1 MTVSSLIE
9 INDCITI
16 TKSSQHDEA
25 IIHTL
30 GTILCVYIHSWVG
43 YTIFLSKRSIVGC
56 ETTSSSAR
64 VGGSLSTL
72 AAVPAIDDASS
83 LLLAQESWRQYIPL
97 GVSAIV
103 IVDILLGSPLLNL
116 VVAPMKRQAEGED
129 GNETMFQ
136 QPKVNPKERID
147 SEKVAQEAIDK
158 ARNSLELRAFLDEQK
173 DPIEEARKAL
183 DKQMADLDETL
194 DKKKMQE

>member
-1 MTVSSLIE
+1 MIE
-9 INDCITI
+9 TLKSTIASQI
-16 TKSSQHDEA
+16 TKLTHMM
-25 IIHTL
+25 
-30 GTILCVYIHSWVG
+30 
-43 YTIFLSKRSIVGC
+43 KRSFIILLALSCASTFTHGWVTLSSRQNGRLSD
-56 ETTSSSAR
+56 EKRKSSAR

-97 GVSAIV
+97 AVSALV

-116 VVAPMKRQAEGED
+116 VVAPMKRQAEGEG
-129 GNETMFQ
+129 GNETSMFQ

-158 ARNSLELRAFLDEQK
+158 ARNSLELREFLDQQK

-194 DKKKMQE
+194 DKKKIQQ

>member
-1 MTVSSLIE
+1 MRQSFILLALSCVPAITHGWVTLSSCQKGRLSGA
-9 INDCITI
+9 
-16 TKSSQHDEA
+16 KR
-25 IIHTL
+25 HTP
-30 GTILCVYIHSWVG
+30 H
-43 YTIFLSKRSIVGC
+43 
-56 ETTSSSAR
+56 SSAG

-116 VVAPMKRQAEGED
+116 IVAPMKRQAEGED

-147 SEKVAQEAIDK
+147 SEKVAQAAIDK

-194 DKKKMQE
+194 DKRKMQE

>member
-1 MTVSSLIE
+1 MM
-9 INDCITI
+9 
-16 TKSSQHDEA
+16 
-25 IIHTL
+25 
-30 GTILCVYIHSWVG
+30 
-43 YTIFLSKRSIVGC
+43 KRSFILLALSCASTFTHGWVTLSSRQNGRLSD
-56 ETTSSSAR
+56 EKRKSSAR

-97 GVSAIV
+97 AVSALV

-116 VVAPMKRQAEGED
+116 VVAPMKRQAEGEG
-129 GNETMFQ
+129 GNETNMFQ

-158 ARNSLELRAFLDEQK
+158 ARNSLELREFLDQQK

-194 DKKKMQE
+194 DKKKIQ